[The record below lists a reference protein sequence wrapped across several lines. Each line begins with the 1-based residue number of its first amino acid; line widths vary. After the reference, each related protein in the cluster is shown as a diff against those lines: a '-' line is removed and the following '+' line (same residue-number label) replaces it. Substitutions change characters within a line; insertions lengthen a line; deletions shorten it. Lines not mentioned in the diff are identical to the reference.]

1 MPKKL
6 YFITTEIIPFANISS
21 LAEFSTKVPLFLQE
35 NGHDIRTVIPKYGY
49 VSERKYILR
58 EVIRLREI
66 PFVFK
71 GADHVTSAKSA
82 FIPKTRVQV
91 YFLEDEF
98 WFKPLTNLV
107 YKSKNG
113 RILADNNER
122 FGYYS
127 KAVLS
132 TLPHLFWAP
141 DIFICN
147 GWQSALVPGLFKK
160 HFDGINQFYKKIQ
173 TVLII
178 HELNEYVNISRKD
191 LNDMEVPIHE
201 ALKGDSLNVYDVASF
216 SADHIIIVDKKEDEI
231 SEKLLKSPGISANK
245 EKLSVIKYKYS
256 DDDLPDFIDVADQLD
271 KIIKKVSS

>member
-6 YFITTEIIPFANISS
+6 YFITTEIIPFANVTS

-35 NGHDIRTVIPKYGY
+35 NGHDIRTIIPKYGY

-66 PFVFK
+66 PFNFK
-71 GADHVTSAKSA
+71 GKDHVTSAKSA

-91 YFLEDEF
+91 YFLEDEY

-113 RILADNNER
+113 RVLSDNGER
-122 FGYYS
+122 YGYYS

-147 GWQSALVPGLFKK
+147 GWQSALIPGFFKK
-160 HFDGINQFYKKIQ
+160 HFEGINQFYKKIQ

-178 HELNEYVNISRKD
+178 HELNNYSNISRKD
-191 LNDMEVPIHE
+191 LDEMEVPIHE
-201 ALKGDSLNVYDVASF
+201 SLKGDSLNIYDVASF
-216 SADHIIIVDKKEDEI
+216 SADHIIIIDKKEDLI
-231 SEKLLKSPGISANK
+231 SKKLLNYSGISANK
-245 EKLSVIKYKYS
+245 EKLSVIKYS
-256 DDDLPDFIDVADQLD
+256 DDEMPDFIDIADQLD
-271 KIIKKVSS
+271 KIIKKISS

>member
-6 YFITTEIIPFANISS
+6 YFITTEIIPFANVSS

-35 NGHDIRTVIPKYGY
+35 NGHDIRTIIPKYGY

-71 GADHVTSAKSA
+71 GADHITSAKSA

-91 YFLEDEF
+91 YFLEDEL

-122 FGYYS
+122 YGYYS

-178 HELNEYVNISRKD
+178 HELDEYVNISRKD

-201 ALKGDSLNVYDVASF
+201 SLKGDTLNVYDVASF

-231 SEKLLKSPGISANK
+231 SEKLLKCSGISANK

>member
-6 YFITTEIIPFANISS
+6 YFITTEIIPFANVTS

-35 NGHDIRTVIPKYGY
+35 NGHDIRTIIPKYGY

-66 PFVFK
+66 PFTFK
-71 GADHVTSAKSA
+71 GNDHVTSAKSA

-91 YFLEDEF
+91 YFLEDEY

-113 RILADNNER
+113 RVLSDNGER
-122 FGYYS
+122 YGYYS

-147 GWQSALVPGLFKK
+147 GWQSALIPGFFKK
-160 HFDGINQFYKKIQ
+160 HFEGINQFYKKIQ

-178 HELNEYVNISRKD
+178 HELNNYSNISRKD
-191 LNDMEVPIHE
+191 LDEMEVPIHE
-201 ALKGDSLNVYDVASF
+201 SLKGESLNIYDVASF
-216 SADHIIIVDKKEDEI
+216 SADHIIIIDKKEDLI
-231 SEKLLKSPGISANK
+231 SKKLLNYSGISANK
-245 EKLSVIKYKYS
+245 EKLSVIKYS
-256 DDDLPDFIDVADQLD
+256 DDEMPDFIDIADQLD
-271 KIIKKVSS
+271 KIIKKISS